1 MIPNGGTTRRDRER
15 NSMTLETNTG
25 LLAGLSE
32 ELANVVAKVGASV
45 VRVDDGT
52 RLTATGLIWAEDGVI
67 VTTSHGVERDED
79 VTIELHNG
87 TRLAASVVG
96 RDNDTDIAVLRV
108 QATGLTAVTLAE
120 DNAVRVGHLAI
131 ALGSPGRS
139 GLQATLGIISAR
151 LESQSGG
158 NSEHILHTDA
168 AFYPGFSGGALV
180 NVAGQV
186 VGLNNLMFGR
196 GKSVA
201 LGIPIVRNV
210 VAGLLKHGK
219 MQRGYLGV
227 RTQAVSLP
235 AHLVQ
240 SLGIGQESGLLVVQ
254 VETGSPA
261 EAGGLLLGDT
271 LLHVNGQSVSDV
283 DTLRNSLRVNQAGE
297 QVALNVLR
305 GGVLQTLNVTL
316 GVEG

>member
-1 MIPNGGTTRRDRER
+1 MA
-15 NSMTLETNTG
+15 LETTAG

-32 ELANVVAKVGASV
+32 ELANVVAKAGASI
-45 VRVDDGT
+45 VRIDDGT

-79 VTIELHNG
+79 LFIELHNG
-87 TRLAASVVG
+87 TRLAAAVVG

-120 DNAVRVGHLAI
+120 DNSVRIGHLAI

-139 GLQATLGIISAR
+139 GLQATLGILSAR

-158 NSEHILHTDA
+158 NSEYILHTDA

-196 GKSVA
+196 GKGVA

-227 RTQAVSLP
+227 RTQAAGLP

-240 SLGIGQESGLLVVQ
+240 SLHLAQETGLLIVQ
-254 VETGSPA
+254 VEAGSPA
-261 EAGGLLLGDT
+261 ESGGLLLGDT
-271 LLHVNGQSVSDV
+271 LLHVNGQSVTDV

-305 GGVLQTLNVTL
+305 GGVLQTLHVTL